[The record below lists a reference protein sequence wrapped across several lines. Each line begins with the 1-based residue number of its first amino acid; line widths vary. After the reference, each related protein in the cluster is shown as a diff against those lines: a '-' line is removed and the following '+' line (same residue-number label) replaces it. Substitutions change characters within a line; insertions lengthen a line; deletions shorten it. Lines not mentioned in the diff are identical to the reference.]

1 MKKLFWVEIVRVL
14 GLLLIAVGG
23 GSMSVEIT
31 GFIERDLRFSGFEN
45 FPFFQIVFA
54 ACIAGVGFTLYR
66 YAKKELKGLALKKL
80 NADRRAAVLY
90 LRAFLGKC

>member
-1 MKKLFWVEIVRVL
+1 MKNLFWIKIVRVI
-14 GLLLIAVGG
+14 GLLLIAAGG
-23 GSMSVEIT
+23 GSMSIEIT
-31 GFIERDLRFSGFEN
+31 GFIERDLRFSVEN
-45 FPFFQIVFA
+45 FHFIRLVFA
-54 ACIAGVGFTLYR
+54 ACIAGIGFTLYR